1 MQEERKMPEGL
12 LSEAGLHSGIE
23 ETKMETMIG
32 QKAGRWTILGELRKG
47 RFLYYE
53 CRCDCGTVREVKANS
68 IRCGRSRSCGC
79 LRRERALDVIS
90 ENSKNR
96 IETNAAFR
104 TNFQIIEREKPP
116 KNNKSGHKGV
126 YWEKQK
132 GVLKAIIYV
141 QKRCIY
147 LGSYH
152 DIRDAIQTRED
163 AEKKYFLPLIE
174 AKRGAKMKGATDES

>member
-1 MQEERKMPEGL
+1 M
-12 LSEAGLHSGIE
+12 LSEAGLPSGIE

-32 QKAGRWTILGELRKG
+32 QKVGRWTILGELRKG

-68 IRCGRSRSCGC
+68 IRCGRSKSCGC
-79 LRRERALDVIS
+79 LRRERALDIIS

-96 IETNAAFR
+96 IETNAAYN
-104 TNFQIIEREKPP
+104 TNFDAIEREKPY

-126 YWEKQK
+126 YWYNSK
-132 GVLKAIIYV
+132 GIWRAYITV
-141 QKRCIY
+141 QKKTIY
-147 LGSYH
+147 LGGYH
-152 DIRDAIQTRED
+152 DIRDAIQARED

-174 AKRGAKMKGATDES
+174 ARRTAERNIK

>member
-1 MQEERKMPEGL
+1 MQEERKLPEGL
-12 LSEAGLHSGIE
+12 LSEAGLSAGIE
-23 ETKMETMIG
+23 EAKMETMIG
-32 QKAGRWTILGELRKG
+32 QKAGRWTILGEFRKG

-53 CRCDCGTVREVKANS
+53 CRCDCGTLRNVKANS
-68 IRCGRSRSCGC
+68 IRCGRSKSCGC

-90 ENSKNR
+90 KNSKER

-104 TNFQIIEREKPP
+104 TNFDAIERTEPY

-132 GVLKAIIYV
+132 GVWRAIIYV
-141 QKRCIY
+141 QKKCIY

-152 DIRDAIQTRED
+152 DIREAINAREE
-163 AEKKYFLPLIE
+163 AEKQYFLPLIE
-174 AKRGAKMKGATDES
+174 AKRAANRKEQV